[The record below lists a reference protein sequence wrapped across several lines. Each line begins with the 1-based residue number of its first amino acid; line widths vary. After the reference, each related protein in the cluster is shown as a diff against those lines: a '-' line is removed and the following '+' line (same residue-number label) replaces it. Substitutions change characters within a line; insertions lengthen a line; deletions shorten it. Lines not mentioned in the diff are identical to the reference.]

1 MSATPVLAHTR
12 EELATLLAPAR
23 AAGRPVGFV
32 PTMGAL
38 HEGHASLVRTARER
52 VGDDGPV
59 VVSIFVNPL
68 QFGPNEDLDRYP
80 RTLEA
85 DLEVCAR
92 EGVDIVF
99 APSVEDVYP
108 GGPPQ
113 VTVRPGPLGKVLEG
127 KTRPGH
133 FRGVL
138 TVVAKL
144 FGLVRPDVAV
154 FGEKD
159 YQQLTLIR
167 RMVLDLNLGVEV
179 VGAETVREP
188 DGLALSSRNRYLDAE
203 QRHDAVALSHALR
216 AAQANAGYGARV
228 ALTEARAELR
238 AAPGVDLDYLVIT
251 DPDLG
256 ELPDDVPPRTAARM
270 LVAAR
275 VGGTRLIDN
284 MPLTLGVPIPAG
296 EASPSSRERSE
307 PGLTE
312 QKDSPATRDDAVPYE
327 RSE

>member
-1 MSATPVLAHTR
+1 MSSAPVLAPTR
-12 EELATLLAPAR
+12 EELAALLSTAR
-23 AAGRPVGFV
+23 AGGRPVGFV

-38 HEGHASLVRTARER
+38 HDGHASLIRAARER
-52 VGDDGPV
+52 VGDGPV

-68 QFGPNEDLDRYP
+68 QFGPHEDLDRYP

-92 EGVDIVF
+92 EGADIVF
-99 APSVEDVYP
+99 APSVEEVYP

-144 FGLVRPDVAV
+144 LGLVRPDLAV

-188 DGLALSSRNRYLDAE
+188 DGLALSSRNRYLDAD
-203 QRHDAVALSHALR
+203 QRADAVALSRALR
-216 AAQANAGYGARV
+216 AAQDAAAYGAGV

-256 ELPDDVPPRTAARM
+256 ELPDDVPPGTAARI

-275 VGGTRLIDN
+275 VGTTRLIDN
-284 MPLTLGVPIPAG
+284 MPLVLGR
-296 EASPSSRERSE
+296 AS
-307 PGLTE
+307 E
-312 QKDSPATRDDAVPYE
+312 QGDS
-327 RSE
+327 